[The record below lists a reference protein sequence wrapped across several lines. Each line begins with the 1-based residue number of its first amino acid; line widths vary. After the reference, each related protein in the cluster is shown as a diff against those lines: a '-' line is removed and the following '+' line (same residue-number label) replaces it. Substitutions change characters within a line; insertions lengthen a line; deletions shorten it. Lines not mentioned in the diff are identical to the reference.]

1 MAAAKQA
8 RDGPRA
14 PCPRGA
20 SESTCAAWCSA
31 VAPEGTTVSS
41 RLDGPCSVAR
51 AASSCI
57 CKERN
62 VIFASCLSRCPSRD
76 NSPKQQQAEA
86 AAATAAA
93 TAAAAIKAQTATSTT
108 TAASASKSTSAAP
121 APTHSSSSTEAESL
135 SSSSTKVADTG
146 SQRYLLY
153 DTRVHVSFAAQ
164 VEVLFLA
171 MAIVLDLNRRLDASC
186 GNDGSALC
194 HRWTLVL
201 PPWCSVPHWYSEFP
215 AAGIRWKDLFDVKQL
230 RKEVPVVEFED
241 FSRQSGGASADLGVV
256 MTPSSASS
264 RLKGG
269 KGDFLGFAEQVQAC
283 EANGQQLPQPGRKSK
298 SVVYSGYCD
307 SDIALAGYRCGVLR
321 SGSSHEALVDLVVA
335 SAGERSSGRRT
346 ARSVLLKH
354 LDGAGLH
361 APHGSYSKK
370 FHPALRP
377 AGALRKAAAAFA
389 EDALGRAPY
398 LGVHLRRNEFVVM
411 HPETTPDAVAAAAR
425 INWLLKELGLE
436 QVFVATDALPGFR
449 EELRSRVKAALYF
462 FAPDDGAIL
471 PDVKGQEELIVLQVA
486 AKARH
491 FIGSAGSAFSA
502 AVRRERQ
509 HLGLPKASSEEAM
522 PALMSKMRGAPEN
535 LSKHRSSEN
544 RSGKRAL
551 PASLPVASLAAGA
564 CLLGSM
570 PSFLQPS
577 QAPAGQSAAKDQ
589 MLRGGQGQNVHGA
602 VEQQS
607 ASSHYSS
614 ANAGLLGAAAG
625 ALCLLGHASNS
636 RALRSPAVVL
646 LASAGAEAPK
656 AAFQP
661 AKQMGATAPLGFFD
675 PVGFAKEGDESG
687 FRNLRAAEIKH
698 GSYGFAALFILS
710 GVAELAIW
718 KQDDKKEPGNFGDPL
733 GLGQYSE
740 DMRGKELNNGR
751 MAMIAALGIVAA
763 DIFTGKD
770 GMQQLGLGATRER
783 TSRVALR
790 ATADQVEVFQPAKQ
804 MGATAPLGFFDPVGF
819 TKEGDESGFRNL
831 RAAEIKHGRVAMMAA
846 VGAVAQHYIQFPGFE
861 GVPADLAAVTTAP
874 GSYGFAALF
883 ILSGVAELAIWKQ
896 DDKKEPGNFGDPL
909 GLGQYTEDMRG
920 KELNNGRM
928 AMIAALGI
936 VAADIF
942 TGKDGMQQLGL
953 GAIRERTSR
962 VALRATAANGEVF
975 QPAKQMGATAPLG
988 FFDPVGFTKEGDESG
1003 FRNLRAAEIKH
1014 GRVAMMAAVGAVA
1027 QHYIQFP
1034 GFEGVPADLAAV
1046 TTAPGSYGFAALFVL
1061 SGVAEL
1067 AIWKQD
1073 DKKEPGNFGDPLGL
1087 GQYNEDMRGKELN
1100 NGRMAMIAALGIV
1113 AADIFTGKD
1122 GMQQLGLGA
1131 IRERISRVALR
1142 ATAANGDVFQPA
1154 KQMGA
1159 TAPLG
1164 FFDPVV
1170 FTKGG
1175 PNFGDPLGLGQYN
1188 GDMRGKELNNG
1199 HMAMIAALGIVAA
1212 DIFTGK
1218 DGMQQLG
1225 LGASGNSHCASCNFG
1240 RRRDQASATFGGV
1253 PADLAAVTTA
1263 PGSYGFA
1270 ALFIL
1275 SGVAELA
1282 IWKQDDKKEPG
1293 NFGDPL
1299 GLGQYNEDMRGKEL
1313 NNGRMAMIAALGI
1326 VAADIFT
1333 GKDGMQ
1339 QLGLGAI
1346 RERTSRVALRATAAN
1361 GDVFQPAKQ
1370 MGATAPLGFFDPA
1383 GFTKEGDESGFRNLR
1398 AAEIKHG
1405 RVAMMAAVGAVAQH
1419 YIHFP
1424 GFEGV
1429 PADLAAVTTAPG
1441 SYGFAALFILSGVA
1455 ELAIWKQDDQK
1466 EPGNFGDPL
1475 GLGQYNEDMRGKEL
1489 NNGRMAMIAALGIVA
1504 ADIFT
1509 GKDGMQQ
1516 LGLGA
1521 IRERTSRVALRAT
1534 AAKGEVFQPAKQMGA
1549 TAPLGF
1555 FDPVGF
1561 TKEGDE
1567 SGFRNLRAAEIKHG
1581 RVAMMAAVGAV
1592 AQHYIQLP
1600 GFEGVPADLAAVTT
1614 APGSYGFAALFIL
1627 SGVAELAIWKQDDK
1641 KEPGNFGDPLGLG
1654 QYNEDMRG
1662 KELNNGRMAM
1672 VAALGIVAADI
1683 FTGKDGMQQLGL

>member
-1 MAAAKQA
+1 
-8 RDGPRA
+8 
-14 PCPRGA
+14 
-20 SESTCAAWCSA
+20 
-31 VAPEGTTVSS
+31 
-41 RLDGPCSVAR
+41 
-51 AASSCI
+51 
-57 CKERN
+57 
-62 VIFASCLSRCPSRD
+62 
-76 NSPKQQQAEA
+76 
-86 AAATAAA
+86 
-93 TAAAAIKAQTATSTT
+93 
-108 TAASASKSTSAAP
+108 
-121 APTHSSSSTEAESL
+121 
-135 SSSSTKVADTG
+135 
-146 SQRYLLY
+146 
-153 DTRVHVSFAAQ
+153 
-164 VEVLFLA
+164 
-171 MAIVLDLNRRLDASC
+171 
-186 GNDGSALC
+186 
-194 HRWTLVL
+194 
-201 PPWCSVPHWYSEFP
+201 
-215 AAGIRWKDLFDVKQL
+215 
-230 RKEVPVVEFED
+230 
-241 FSRQSGGASADLGVV
+241 
-256 MTPSSASS
+256 
-264 RLKGG
+264 
-269 KGDFLGFAEQVQAC
+269 
-283 EANGQQLPQPGRKSK
+283 
-298 SVVYSGYCD
+298 
-307 SDIALAGYRCGVLR
+307 
-321 SGSSHEALVDLVVA
+321 
-335 SAGERSSGRRT
+335 
-346 ARSVLLKH
+346 
-354 LDGAGLH
+354 
-361 APHGSYSKK
+361 
-370 FHPALRP
+370 
-377 AGALRKAAAAFA
+377 
-389 EDALGRAPY
+389 
-398 LGVHLRRNEFVVM
+398 
-411 HPETTPDAVAAAAR
+411 
-425 INWLLKELGLE
+425 
-436 QVFVATDALPGFR
+436 
-449 EELRSRVKAALYF
+449 
-462 FAPDDGAIL
+462 
-471 PDVKGQEELIVLQVA
+471 
-486 AKARH
+486 
-491 FIGSAGSAFSA
+491 
-502 AVRRERQ
+502 
-509 HLGLPKASSEEAM
+509 M

-544 RSGKRAL
+544 RPGKRAF

-577 QAPAGQSAAKDQ
+577 QAPAGQSAARDQ
-589 MLRGGQGQNVHGA
+589 MLRGGQRQNVHGA

-607 ASSHYSS
+607 VSSHYSS
-614 ANAGLLGAAAG
+614 ANAGLLGAAGG

-636 RALRSPAVVL
+636 RALRVPAVVL
-646 LASAGAEAPK
+646 MASAGAEAPK

-675 PVGFAKEGDESG
+675 PVGFS
-687 FRNLRAAEIKH
+687 
-698 GSYGFAALFILS
+698 
-710 GVAELAIW
+710 
-718 KQDDKKEPGNFGDPL
+718 
-733 GLGQYSE
+733 
-740 DMRGKELNNGR
+740 
-751 MAMIAALGIVAA
+751 
-763 DIFTGKD
+763 
-770 GMQQLGLGATRER
+770 
-783 TSRVALR
+783 
-790 ATADQVEVFQPAKQ
+790 
-804 MGATAPLGFFDPVGF
+804 
-819 TKEGDESGFRNL
+819 KEGDESGFRNL

-861 GVPADLAAVTTAP
+861 GVPADLAAVTSAP

-909 GLGQYTEDMRG
+909 GLGQYNEDMRS

-962 VALRATAANGEVF
+962 VALRATAAKGDVF

-988 FFDPVGFTKEGDESG
+988 FFDPVGFSKEGDESG

-1034 GFEGVPADLAAV
+1034 GFAGVPADLAAV
-1046 TTAPGSYGFAALFVL
+1046 TTAPGSYGFAALFIL

-1131 IRERISRVALR
+1131 IRERTSRVALS
-1142 ATAANGDVFQPA
+1142 ATAAQGDVFQPA

-1164 FFDPVV
+1164 FFDPIG
-1170 FTKGG
+1170 FTKEGDESG
-1175 PNFGDPLGLGQYN
+1175 FRNLRAAEIKHGRVAMMAAVGAVAQHDIQFPGFEGVPADLAAVTTAPGSYGFAALFILSGVAELAIWKQDDKKESGNFGDPLGLGQYN
-1188 GDMRGKELNNG
+1188 EDMRGKELNNG
-1199 HMAMIAALGIVAA
+1199 RVAMVAALGIVAA

-1225 LGASGNSHCASCNFG
+1225 LGAIRERTSRVALRATAAKGDVFQPAKQMGATAPLGFFDPVGFAKEGDESGFRNLRAAEIKHG
-1240 RRRDQASATFGGV
+1240 RVAMMAAVGAVAQHYIQFPGFEGV

-1346 RERTSRVALRATAAN
+1346 RERTSRVALRATAAQ

-1370 MGATAPLGFFDPA
+1370 MGATAPLGFFDPV
-1383 GFTKEGDESGFRNLR
+1383 GFAKEGDESGFRNLR
-1398 AAEIKHG
+1398 VAEIKHG

-1419 YIHFP
+1419 YIQFP

-1429 PADLAAVTTAPG
+1429 PADLAAVTSAPG

-1455 ELAIWKQDDQK
+1455 ELAIWKQDDKK

-1475 GLGQYNEDMRGKEL
+1475 RTGTEL

-1534 AAKGEVFQPAKQMGA
+1534 AEKGEVFQPAKQMGA

-1561 TKEGDE
+1561 SKEGDE

-1592 AQHYIQLP
+1592 AQHYIQFP

-1672 VAALGIVAADI
+1672 IAALGIVAADI
-1683 FTGKDGMQQLGL
+1683 FTGKDGMQQLGLGAMRERTSRVALRATAAQGDAFQPAKQMGATAPLGFFDPVGFAKEGDESGFRNLRAAEIKHGRVAMMAAVGAVAQHYIQFPGFEGVPADLAAVTTAPGSYGFAALFILSGVAELAIWKQDDKKEPGNFGDPLGLGQYNEDMRGKELNNGRMAMIAALGIVAADIFTGKDGMQQLGLGAIRERTSRVALREGDESGFRNLRAAEIKHGRVAMMAAVGAVAQHYIQFPGFEGVPADLAAVTTAPGSYGFAALFILSGVAELAIWKQDDKKEPGNFGDPLGLGQYNEDMRGKELNNGRMAMIAALGIVAADIFTGKDGMQQLGF